1 MGGGRR
7 GRRGGGGLGLGE
19 WFVRDLGA
27 VEDFGVLRAVEG
39 SVAGEGSRVRGAS
52 AEEIGARW
60 ILAP

>member
-1 MGGGRR
+1 
-7 GRRGGGGLGLGE
+7 LGLGE